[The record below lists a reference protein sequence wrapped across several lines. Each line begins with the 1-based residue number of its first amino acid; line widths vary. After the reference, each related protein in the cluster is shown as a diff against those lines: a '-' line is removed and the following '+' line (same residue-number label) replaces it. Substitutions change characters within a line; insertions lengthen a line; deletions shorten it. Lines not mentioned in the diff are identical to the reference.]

1 LNISTRLQRK
11 LENNTSKVIIVSVPA
26 KPKYFC
32 EIAEKPPQQ
41 HFEGNTTLSA
51 LITL

>member
-26 KPKYFC
+26 KPKYIC
-32 EIAEKPPQQ
+32 EIAEKPPQ

>member
-11 LENNTSKVIIVSVPA
+11 LENNTLKVIIVSVPA
-26 KPKYFC
+26 KPKYTC
-32 EIAEKPPQQ
+32 EIAEKPLQQ
-41 HFEGNTTLSA
+41 HFEGNTTLCA